1 MSSPN
6 PSSAQDV
13 WTLLQGL
20 AGVDKKLLGHPG
32 VAHTPSILEENEL
45 PEALTYDGGG
55 KVLVAT
61 DRRIVE
67 IETSMLRK
75 SVRNVTSHPY
85 QTILSFEADTG
96 FMAPGFSM
104 VTVDGTR
111 ILAAQKVRREEFALV
126 VASHLQASLPVTP
139 DEKSS
144 TTTAVPSVPTT
155 ELPPDALWFAKGV
168 NGQVTLLEDR
178 IRIERKGGIAFVA
191 YGFRGTK
198 EVLIREMTSIEYK
211 DAGAVLNG
219 HILFLYRGGR
229 DVKTS
234 VFGDNS
240 VASNENAVIFDRS
253 NQAAFD
259 TLRGMLNE
267 KMNQYNN
274 PQQVV
279 VQTGSSYLDELKKL
293 GELRDAGV
301 ITPDEFDQEK
311 AKLLSKS

>member
-6 PSSAQDV
+6 PSPAQDA
-13 WTLLQGL
+13 WTIIQGL
-20 AGVDKKLLGHPG
+20 DGVDERLLDHPG
-32 VAHTPSILEENEL
+32 VTHIPSILEKNEL
-45 PEALTYDGGG
+45 PEALTHDGGG

-75 SVRNVTSHPY
+75 SVRKVTSHTY
-85 QTILSFEADTG
+85 QAILSFEADRG
-96 FMAPGFSM
+96 FMAIGFSM

-111 ILAAQKVRREEFALV
+111 TLAAQRVRREEFASIV
-126 VASHLQASLPVTP
+126 NSHLRASLPATP
-139 DEKSS
+139 GEKSP
-144 TTTAVPSVPTT
+144 TTTAIPPVPTT

-168 NGQVTLLEDR
+168 NGQVTLLDDR
-178 IRIERKGGIAFVA
+178 IRIERKGGLAFVT

-198 EVLIREMTSIEYK
+198 EILIREMTSIEYK
-211 DAGAVLNG
+211 DAGGVLNG

-240 VASNENAVIFDRS
+240 ITSNENAVIFDRN

-259 TLRGMLNE
+259 TLRGMLNN

-274 PQQVV
+274 HQQVV
-279 VQTGSSYLDELKKL
+279 IQTGPSYLDELKQL
-293 GELRDAGV
+293 AELRDAGV
-301 ITPDEFDQEK
+301 ITSDEFDQQK

>member
-6 PSSAQDV
+6 PSPAQDA
-13 WTLLQGL
+13 WTIIQGL
-20 AGVDKKLLGHPG
+20 DGVDKKLLGHPG
-32 VAHTPSILEENEL
+32 VAHIPSILEENEL

-55 KVLVAT
+55 KVFVAT
-61 DRRIVE
+61 DRRIIE

-85 QTILSFEADTG
+85 QTILSFEADKG
-96 FMAPGFSM
+96 FMALGFSM
-104 VTVDGTR
+104 VTADGTR
-111 ILAAQKVRREEFALV
+111 TLAAQKARREEFSLAV
-126 VASHLQASLPVTP
+126 NSHLRASLPVIP
-139 DEKSS
+139 DERSLA
-144 TTTAVPSVPTT
+144 TTAVPPVPTT

-178 IRIERKGGIAFVA
+178 IRIERKGGVAFVTFG
-191 YGFRGTK
+191 YRGTK
-198 EVLIREMTSIEYK
+198 EILIREMTSLAYK
-211 DAGAVLNG
+211 DAGGVLNG

-234 VFGDNS
+234 VFGENS
-240 VASNENAVIFDRS
+240 ITSNENAVLFDRN

-259 TLRGMLNE
+259 TLRGMLND
-267 KMNQYNN
+267 KMGQYNN

-279 VQTGSSYLDELKKL
+279 IQTGPSYLDELKKL
-293 GELRDAGV
+293 AELRDAGV
-301 ITPDEFDQEK
+301 ITSDEFDQEK